1 MRCVTPNLSLWSRL
15 KVQFRQVNTWL
26 IIALLALAGWTVDSW
41 RMFLSMHETPW
52 AGLRAF
58 ASHFWYAVP
67 MAVAIV
73 ALTRLRPRAKLLGLT
88 TCDEAGRLLYQKGD
102 FHLDELTAKGM
113 LAALRDNGP
122 QGLHGITLPS
132 GASVYFVREGGLTL
146 MVSFSRPASPRELA
160 AEVQKLRSD
169 IPSAF
174 HLLDGLEPPV
184 AVLAA
189 NVLTSPTKRN
199 ALAFFYQYS
208 QTAMGLSDLAYWV
221 GQDEGEVARALEDL
235 VELGLVQRRCVCD
248 LTIYLLNHDQEVLDR
263 LDKLFGWQEM
273 WQAQLHRLEQMI
285 GSGAAA
291 QT

>member
-1 MRCVTPNLSLWSRL
+1 MRDPNLSLWRQL
-15 KVQFRQVNTWL
+15 KAQFWQVNTWL
-26 IIALLALAGWTVDSW
+26 LVALLALAGWTVDSL

-52 AGLRAF
+52 AGLGDF

-73 ALTRLRPRAKLLGLT
+73 ALTRLQPRAKLLGLAAY
-88 TCDEAGRLLYQKGD
+88 DEAGRLLSQRGD

-113 LAALRDNGP
+113 LAALRDGGSP
-122 QGLHGITLPS
+122 GLQGITLPS

-146 MVSFSRPASPRELA
+146 MVSFSGPASPRELA
-160 AEVQKLRSD
+160 AEVQRLRSD
-169 IPSAF
+169 TPSAF

-208 QTAMGLSDLAYWV
+208 QTAMGLSDLAYWIS
-221 GQDEGEVARALEDL
+221 QDEMEMARALEDL
-235 VELGLVQRRCVCD
+235 VELGLVQHRCVCD
-248 LTIYLLNHDQEVLDR
+248 MSFYLLNHDQEVLDR

-273 WQAQLHRLEQMI
+273 WQAQLQRLERMI
-285 GSGAAA
+285 GFGAAGA
-291 QT
+291 